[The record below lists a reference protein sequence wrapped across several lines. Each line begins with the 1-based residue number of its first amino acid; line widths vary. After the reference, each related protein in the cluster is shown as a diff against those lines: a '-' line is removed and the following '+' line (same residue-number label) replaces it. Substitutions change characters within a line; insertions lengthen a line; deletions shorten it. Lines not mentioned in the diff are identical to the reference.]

1 MPLRGFCCVCCGLLL
16 VGVDLDI
23 ARGAL
28 VLYEQQ
34 STRQSDEP
42 VRFDVAEVVRATAKN
57 VKMASSALR
66 NFIVSDPPWWM
77 SGGAGDV
84 PRDGFL

>member
-1 MPLRGFCCVCCGLLL
+1 MLLRGFCCVCCGLLL

-34 STRQSDEP
+34 STRQSD
-42 VRFDVAEVVRATAKN
+42 
-57 VKMASSALR
+57 
-66 NFIVSDPPWWM
+66 
-77 SGGAGDV
+77 G
-84 PRDGFL
+84 

>member
-1 MPLRGFCCVCCGLLL
+1 MPLRGFCCVCCELLL

-34 STRQSDEP
+34 STRQSD
-42 VRFDVAEVVRATAKN
+42 
-57 VKMASSALR
+57 
-66 NFIVSDPPWWM
+66 
-77 SGGAGDV
+77 G
-84 PRDGFL
+84 

>member
-42 VRFDVAEVVRATAKN
+42 VRFDVAEVVPLDSGRWMVHIIKGAFWAK
-57 VKMASSALR
+57 S
-66 NFIVSDPPWWM
+66 
-77 SGGAGDV
+77 
-84 PRDGFL
+84 